1 MIASAY
7 ADIGR
12 ISASITPKIVELSDN
27 RVDLIFEISEGRI
40 TEVEK
45 ITFTGNRFFQI
56 LD

>member
-45 ITFTGNRFFQI
+45 ITFTRKPCFFRF
-56 LD
+56 